1 MKTDP
6 TLTDWEVPS
15 NAKDSVQFITEDLTS
30 QIVKD
35 FQDRLRQD
43 GLKISPSDVQR
54 LASHVQQVSGITLK
68 VSVKVDRKMMSD
80 LMIEPQPLTQVSF
93 SEFEKES
100 IP

>member
-1 MKTDP
+1 MKTDR
-6 TLTDWEVPS
+6 TLNDWEVPQ

-43 GLKISPSDVQR
+43 GLKISPSDVQK
-54 LASHVQQVSGITLK
+54 LAAYVQQVSGITLK
-68 VSVKVDRKMMSD
+68 VSVKVDRKMMAD

-100 IP
+100 IQ